1 MNTEILQCV
10 RDILP
15 EGYTMDWFVY
25 DLGYVYVSC
34 GDESIQREVLFNS
47 IKRKPTDF
55 VDYCSIIKDSFTIR
69 EYIGYTDELVV
80 STACRRNVQHYA
92 FKNCYYEA
100 IHQHPMYLP
109 MIALNRL
116 MSSESSGIITAKVNN
131 VFKYIDEVNYVR
143 SQRL

>member
-15 EGYTMDWFVY
+15 EGYTVDWFVY

-47 IKRKPTDF
+47 IQRKPTAF
-55 VDYCSIIKDSFTIR
+55 VDYCSIIANSYTIK
-69 EYIGYTDELVV
+69 EYIGYMDELVIG
-80 STACRRNVQHYA
+80 TACRVNIQNWST
-92 FKNCYYEA
+92 KDCYYEA
-100 IHQHPMYLP
+100 IHRHPMYMP
-109 MIALNRL
+109 RISLNRL
-116 MSSESSGIITAKVNN
+116 MSSESSGIITTKVNN

-143 SQRL
+143 SQCV

>member
-1 MNTEILQCV
+1 MNTELLQCV

-15 EGYTMDWFVY
+15 PGYTVDWFVY

-55 VDYCSIIKDSFTIR
+55 VDYCSIIANSYTIK
-69 EYIGYTDELVV
+69 EHIGYMDKLVIG
-80 STACRRNVQHYA
+80 TACRVNIQNWST
-92 FKNCYYEA
+92 KDCYYEA

-116 MSSESSGIITAKVNN
+116 MPSIS
-131 VFKYIDEVNYVR
+131 
-143 SQRL
+143 